1 VLPRIGISLLVALAL
16 GGVVAP
22 ASRQYPS
29 IAPGVRIGSTDVGGL
44 TAEPARAAAARALAE
59 PLQVTADGQTWTVAP
74 AALGARADVESAVMQ
89 ALKAGP
95 GGQVP
100 VDVHVP
106 ATTVRDFVT
115 KISRSVD
122 RKPRDARLVGFAK
135 KPLLAPERPGLA
147 VRRDAAAAAIRS
159 ALATGGGTVALPTD
173 ELAPK
178 RTRAHFGMLV
188 VVERFANRL
197 RLYDGRRLVR
207 QFGVATG
214 QSIYPT
220 PTGSY
225 RIVDKQLNPWWYP
238 PPSPWAAG
246 EKPVPPGP
254 GNPLGTR
261 WMGIDSPGV
270 GIHGTPNDASIGY
283 SASHGC
289 IRMHIPDAEWLFQ
302 HVSVGTPVL
311 IV

>member
-22 ASRQYPS
+22 ASRQYPA

-44 TAEPARAAAARALAE
+44 TAEPARAAAAKALAE
-59 PLQVTADGQTWTVAP
+59 PLRVTADGKTWTVFP
-74 AALGARADVESAVMQ
+74 ASLGARADIESAVMR

-95 GGQVP
+95 GGHVP
-100 VDVHVP
+100 VDVRVP

-147 VRRDAAAAAIRS
+147 VSRDAAADAIRS
-159 ALATGGGTVALPTD
+159 ALSTGGGTVALPTD

-197 RLYDGRRLVR
+197 RLYDGRKLVR

-220 PTGSY
+220 PSGSY
-225 RIVDKQLNPWWYP
+225 KIVDKQLNPWWYP

-302 HVSVGTPVL
+302 HVAVGTPVV

>member
-1 VLPRIGISLLVALAL
+1 VATRIGLSLLLALAL

-22 ASRQYPS
+22 SSRQYPA
-29 IAPGVRIGSTDVGGL
+29 IAPGVTIGAAEVGGL
-44 TAEPARAAAARALAE
+44 TAAPARAAAEKALAR
-59 PLQVTADGQTWTVAP
+59 PLRVTAGGETWVVAP
-74 AALGARADVESAVMQ
+74 ASLGARGDVESAVME
-89 ALKAGP
+89 ALQAGP
-95 GGQVP
+95 GS
-100 VDVHVP
+100 HVP
-106 ATTVRDFVT
+106 LSVHTATPAVRGFVT
-115 KISRSVD
+115 KLARSVD
-122 RKPRDARLVGFAK
+122 RNPRDARLVGFAK
-135 KPLLAPERPGLA
+135 KPVLAQERPG
-147 VRRDAAAAAIRS
+147 VRVDRDAAAAAIRD
-159 ALATGGGTVALPTD
+159 ALAAGRTDVDLPTR
-173 ELAPK
+173 ELAPQ
-178 RTRAHFGMLV
+178 RTLAHFGPLV
-188 VVERFANRL
+188 VIDRFANRL
-197 RLYDGRRLVR
+197 RLYRGRKLVR

-214 QSIYPT
+214 QSVYPT
-220 PTGSY
+220 PTGIF